1 MQAYPVKHTP
11 IQKTVTPDSLSRSPK
26 SKVEKSMLQNG
37 AVAYRDTA
45 CDGGRYDT
53 PTYRKITDI
62 TPSEPRNTNAQSLG
76 RKQKMCSSVLTKF
89 ANAWPSS
96 CRSLFRSCRGVS
108 SSHEVSASSSLFQLS
123 GVKMRKAKDDGELK
137 WQKSLVHTSIM
148 HTNCT

>member
-26 SKVEKSMLQNG
+26 SKVEQSMLQNG
-37 AVAYRDTA
+37 EVAYRDTA
-45 CDGGRYDT
+45 SAGGRYDT

-62 TPSEPRNTNAQSLG
+62 TPSEQRNNNAQSLG

-108 SSHEVSASSSLFQLS
+108 SLHEVSASSSLFQLS
-123 GVKMRKAKDDGELK
+123 GIKVRKAKDDGELK